1 MMTVRLLSFVIS
13 MAFVCEAAQ
22 AAGKP
27 VVLVITADAGDYI
40 LAAGG
45 TIAGM
50 IEKGAD
56 AYLIRVTN
64 DDKDSWNLSPEE
76 TAQRT
81 RTESE
86 AAARVIGIKEVI
98 SMGYRAGELASVSP
112 TELRDRL
119 IFYIRRYK
127 PNMLFLPNPYAE
139 YNEVLDRHYTGTAAE
154 EARRGAALENFQ
166 PPHATVGLPPHL
178 IPELYYYA
186 QPFDP
191 RRREAE
197 STATF
202 VPQPRVVD
210 ITSTIAKKLKAAH
223 ALKTINHSTAMRI
236 KDRLE
241 STGRRLPLLDAV
253 NDESVNRLV
262 EINVRK
268 LGEIAAKET
277 SHKYAE
283 EFLYAGVEHQI
294 PSIYLK

>member
-1 MMTVRLLSFVIS
+1 MTIRRLFSFLLAIP
-13 MAFVCEAAQ
+13 FLCEAAQ
-22 AAGKP
+22 PARKS
-27 VVLVITADAGDYI
+27 VVLVITADASDYI

-50 IEKGAD
+50 IDKGAD
-56 AYLIRVTN
+56 AYLVRVTN
-64 DDKDSWNLSPEE
+64 DDKDSWNLCPEE

-81 RTESE
+81 RVESE
-86 AAARVIGIKEVI
+86 AAARILGVKEVI
-98 SMGYRAGELASVSP
+98 SMGYRAGELASTSP

-127 PNMLFLPNPYAE
+127 PDVLFIPNPYAE

-166 PPHATVGLPPHL
+166 PPHAAVGLATHL
-178 IPELYYYA
+178 VPELYYYA

-191 RRREAE
+191 RRREPE

-202 VPQPRVVD
+202 APQPKSVD
-210 ITSTIAKKLKAAH
+210 VFPVIAKKLKAAQ

-241 STGRRLPLLDAV
+241 STGRRLALLDLI
-253 NDESVNRLV
+253 NDDNVNRLV

-268 LGEIAAKET
+268 LGEIAAKGT

-283 EFLYAGVEHQI
+283 EFLHAGVEYQI